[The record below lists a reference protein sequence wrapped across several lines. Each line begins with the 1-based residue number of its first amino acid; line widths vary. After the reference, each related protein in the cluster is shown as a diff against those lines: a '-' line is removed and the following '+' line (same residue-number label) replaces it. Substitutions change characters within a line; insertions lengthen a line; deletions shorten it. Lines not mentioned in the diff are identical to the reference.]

1 MFSTIHE
8 SNTETS
14 LNSLEGDDMNS
25 NNFLFDSNINKIF
38 TIFHLK
44 KKKQK
49 KRKIIYL

>member
-25 NNFLFDSNINKIF
+25 NNFLFYSKYKQN
-38 TIFHLK
+38 FHNFPLEEKKTK
-44 KKKQK
+44 KKEK
-49 KRKIIYL
+49 